1 MNTKCNG
8 EHPSL
13 SRGIFNTERSISVSR
28 IECIVQYGQLP
39 SEAAF
44 RSEELCQLALSK
56 SQMGGK
62 VRGMLEAAKA
72 QIQWYIERPQ
82 VGRFWWSGVG
92 VEIEADYG
100 AAHAQYH

>member
-1 MNTKCNG
+1 MVSIPPCRVVYSTLREVSQSAALNVLYTTVSVTK
-8 EHPSL
+8 
-13 SRGIFNTERSISVSR
+13 RSSV
-28 IECIVQYGQLP
+28 
-39 SEAAF
+39 